1 MMRRRL
7 RPPVPIASGL
17 AVALVG
23 AALFGIAAVRGDG
36 AAGRE
41 IPPPFAPFEYLVG
54 SWKGQG
60 ISRDDPSQRFRGWTE
75 THSWAWT
82 FTGGKPTAMSVEF
95 KGSKLFKAASL
106 TFDAAKE
113 RYRLKAEALAPAG
126 PAIVYEGSFDASR
139 KLLTLDR
146 TGVKSGDPAE
156 RLTLRPNANFIRY
169 TLVVES
175 KPAGG
180 GRFAPSTEV
189 GLTKEG
195 ETFAAGAQAV
205 ERRKCVVTG
214 GAATLTVAFQ
224 GREFPICCTGCR
236 DEFLETPDKYI
247 KKASLATEAAAK
259 DMPAKPALAPS
270 RGRSADD
277 AFAGDVDEPS
287 AKPARSKSKSM
298 DKPSAGSKAEK
309 DEPDDEATAPKTKPA
324 AKPVDRAAGLLRIAQ
339 NLEKAGKPA
348 AALKNYRELVK
359 SFPDAPAAKT
369 AKERIKALAD
379 Q

>member
-7 RPPVPIASGL
+7 RPPVLIASGL
-17 AVALVG
+17 ALAVVG
-23 AALFGIAAVRGDG
+23 AVLFGIAAARGDG

-60 ISRDDPSQRFRGWTE
+60 VSREDPSQRFRGWPE
-75 THSWAWT
+75 THAWAWT
-82 FTGGKPTAMSVEF
+82 FTGGKPTAMSATF
-95 KGSKLFKAASL
+95 QGSKLLKAATL
-106 TFDAAKE
+106 TFDASKE
-113 RYRLKAEALAPAG
+113 RYQLKAEAVAPAG
-126 PAIVYEGSFDASR
+126 ATIVYEGGLDASR

-146 TGVKSGDPAE
+146 TGVKSGEPAE
-156 RLTLRPNANFIRY
+156 RLTLRANSNFIRY
-169 TLVVES
+169 TLVAER
-175 KPAGG
+175 KPAKG
-180 GRFAPSTEV
+180 GRFDPTIEV

-195 ETFAAGAQAV
+195 ETFAAGAPAA

-247 KKASLATEAAAK
+247 KKASLAAEAADK
-259 DMPAKPALAPS
+259 GKPAKPAPS
-270 RGRSADD
+270 RVRGADD

-287 AKPARSKSKSM
+287 AKPEKSKSKSM
-298 DKPSAGSKAEK
+298 DKPAADSKADK
-309 DEPDDEATAPKTKPA
+309 AEPDDDASVPKSKPA
-324 AKPVDRAAGLLRIAQ
+324 KTADRAAGLLKIAQ

-359 SFPDAPAAKT
+359 SFPAAPASKT